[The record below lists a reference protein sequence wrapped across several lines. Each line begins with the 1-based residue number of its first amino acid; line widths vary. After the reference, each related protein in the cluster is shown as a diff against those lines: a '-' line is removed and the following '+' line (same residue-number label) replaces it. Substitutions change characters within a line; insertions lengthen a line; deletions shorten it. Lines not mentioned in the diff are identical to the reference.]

1 MRSGEEARVGHH
13 GQMTVT
19 VRPATPS
26 DAALLAEVAAVTFP
40 LACPPGSDLADI
52 ARVVTTVLSEDAFTR
67 YLADDSRIVLL
78 AVDPTTRGAALG
90 YSMMVTGDP
99 DDADVSAVVASRP
112 TVELSKFYV
121 MPQGHGTATAS
132 TLMAATIEAARATG
146 ASSVWLGVNQQ
157 NERALRFY
165 AKHGL
170 ERVGT
175 KTFALGDDLQ
185 QDFVLE
191 RRL

>member
-1 MRSGEEARVGHH
+1 
-13 GQMTVT
+13 MTVT
-19 VRPATPS
+19 VRPARPS

-40 LACPPGSDLADI
+40 LACPPGSQIADI
-52 ARVVTTVLSEDAFTR
+52 ARVVTTVLSEEAFSR
-67 YLADDSRIVLL
+67 YLADESRLVLL
-78 AVDPTTRGAALG
+78 AVDAAQAGALG
-90 YSMMVTGDP
+90 YSMLVSGTPDDP
-99 DDADVSAVVASRP
+99 DVAAAVASRP

-121 MPQGHGTATAS
+121 MPKGHGTGAAS
-132 TLMAATIEAARATG
+132 LLMTETLDAAAATG

-157 NERALRFY
+157 NDRALRFY

-175 KTFALGDDLQ
+175 RTFALGDSPQ
-185 QDFVLE
+185 QDHVLE

>member
-1 MRSGEEARVGHH
+1 
-13 GQMTVT
+13 MTVT
-19 VRPATPS
+19 VRPALPT
-26 DAALLAEVAAVTFP
+26 DAALLAKVAAVTFP

-52 ARVVTTVLSEDAFTR
+52 ARVVTTVLSERAFSG

-78 AVDPTTRGAALG
+78 AVDPAAPGAALG

-99 DDADVSAVVASRP
+99 DDADVAAAVASRP

-121 MPQGHGTATAS
+121 MPQGHGTGAASILMDAT
-132 TLMAATIEAARATG
+132 LRAAGATG
-146 ASSVWLGVNQQ
+146 ASSVWLGVNRQ

-175 KTFALGDDLQ
+175 RTFALGDDLQ
-185 QDFVLE
+185 QDHVLE
-191 RRL
+191 LRL

>member
-1 MRSGEEARVGHH
+1 MGHH

-19 VRPATPS
+19 VRPATPT

-40 LACPPGSDLADI
+40 LACTPGSDLADI
-52 ARVVTTVLSEDAFTR
+52 ARVVTTVLSEEAFEG
-67 YLADDSRIVLL
+67 YLADDARTILL
-78 AVDPTTRGAALG
+78 AVDPTARGALG
-90 YSMMVTGDP
+90 YSMLVAGDP
-99 DDADVSAVVASRP
+99 VDPDVAAVVGARP

-121 MPQGHGTATAS
+121 MPQGHGTGAAA
-132 TLMAATIEAARATG
+132 TLMAATVEAAHATG

-170 ERVGT
+170 TQVGT

>member
-1 MRSGEEARVGHH
+1 VGHH

-19 VRPATPS
+19 VRPALPT

-67 YLADDSRIVLL
+67 YLADDTRIVLL
-78 AVDPTTRGAALG
+78 AVDPTAQGALG
-90 YSMMVTGDP
+90 YSMLVAGDP
-99 DDADVSAVVASRP
+99 DDSDVAAAVSSRP

-121 MPQGHGTATAS
+121 MPQGHGTGAAS
-132 TLMAATIEAARATG
+132 TLMAATLEAARATG

-170 ERVGT
+170 VRVGT

-191 RRL
+191 RRI

>member
-19 VRPATPS
+19 VRPALPT

-67 YLADDSRIVLL
+67 YLADDTRIVLL
-78 AVDPTTRGAALG
+78 AVDPTAQGALG
-90 YSMMVTGDP
+90 YSMMVAGDP
-99 DDADVSAVVASRP
+99 DDADVAAAVSSRP

-121 MPQGHGTATAS
+121 MPQGHGTGAAS
-132 TLMAATIEAARATG
+132 TLMAATLEAARATG

>member
-1 MRSGEEARVGHH
+1 MPVI
-13 GQMTVT
+13 
-19 VRPATPS
+19 VRPATPADS
-26 DAALLAEVAAVTFP
+26 ALLAEVAAVTFP
-40 LACPPGSDLADI
+40 LACPPGSSLTDI
-52 ARVVTTVLSEDAFTR
+52 ARVVTATLSEDAFSR
-67 YLADDSRIVLL
+67 YLADDSRTVLS
-78 AVDPTTRGAALG
+78 AVDPATTGALG
-90 YSMMVTGDP
+90 YSMLVAGDP
-99 DDADVSAVVASRP
+99 AYAVVAAAVSSRP

-121 MPQGHGTATAS
+121 MPQGHGTGAAS
-132 TLMAATIEAARATG
+132 TLMAATLDAAGATG

-170 ERVGT
+170 VRVGT

-191 RRL
+191 RRI